1 MCSREEEP
9 LVLQQFLRFGETRP
23 VTQGLILQELSEK
36 NNEEQRARAQV
47 RINLLIQKVQKTN
60 CFYFKIHKLDFKLI
74 LFRHFQSEIK
84 KLIERNSHASQMAAA
99 AAAAAAAIHGGNP
112 NAAALALAAAT
123 NHQNGGSTGS
133 HGLPPPLIKGEKGA
147 PGDVSPA
154 RSHHSRASPMH
165 ER

>member
-1 MCSREEEP
+1 MCSRDEEP

-36 NNEEQRARAQV
+36 SNGEQRARA
-47 RINLLIQKVQKTN
+47 
-60 CFYFKIHKLDFKLI
+60 
-74 LFRHFQSEIK
+74 QSEIK

-99 AAAAAAAIHGGNP
+99 AAASAIHGGNP

-123 NHQNGGSTGS
+123 NYQNGGTVGS
-133 HGLPPPLIKGEKGA
+133 HGLPPPLIKGEKGGA
-147 PGDVSPA
+147 AGDVSPS
-154 RSHHSRASPMH
+154 RSHNSRSSPMH